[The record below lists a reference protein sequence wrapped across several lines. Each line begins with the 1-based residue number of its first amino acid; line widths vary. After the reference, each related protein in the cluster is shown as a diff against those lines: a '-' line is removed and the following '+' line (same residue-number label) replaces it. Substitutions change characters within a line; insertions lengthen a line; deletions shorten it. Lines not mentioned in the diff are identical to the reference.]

1 MKQLMAVLA
10 ATALMTACASSR
22 SSNPGPADVQ
32 VSLSQAAITSTGGLY
47 PAGLVNVQYQIT
59 VVNPTNNTLTLKR
72 LDLQSV
78 GLGAYSI
85 RTGPTPMHETIVANG
100 ISTIG
105 LSAWANARGGYLIK
119 NEPVT
124 LRGTATFDDG
134 HGHTFTSLFTDTMS
148 EFGRS

>member
-1 MKQLMAVLA
+1 MRHVVAVLA
-10 ATALMTACASSR
+10 TAALMTACASSR
-22 SSNPGPADVQ
+22 NSNPGPSDVQ
-32 VSLSQAAITSTGGLY
+32 VSLSQAEVTSTGGLY
-47 PAGLVNVQYQIT
+47 PAGLINVQYQIT

-72 LDLQSV
+72 LDLQSI

-85 RTGPTPMHETIVANG
+85 HTGPTPMHETVVANG

-105 LSAWANARGGYLIK
+105 LSAWANARGGFLIK

-134 HGHTFTSLFTDTMS
+134 HGHTFTSLFTDTLS